1 MTFVVDWAPET
12 TYLPSNPMVFLS
24 LAGGGC
30 WRGGLREV
38 LAGGSLDASGGDAG
52 HALHGRL

>member
-12 TYLPSNPMVFLS
+12 TYLPSYPMFLS
-24 LAGGGC
+24 LAGGGG

-38 LAGGSLDASGGDAG
+38 LAGGGLDASGGDAG